1 MNRRTHPLRA
11 NGAAF
16 IDSLGQR
23 PTVHEAKSPSAG
35 SATHFRV
42 ESRLQRLLDNCLP
55 GFPGAF
61 PQADLTRA
69 PLALNRCRRIIVSF
83 SCVLALGF
91 TVATFAQDEEEEASN
106 AKPDAGGIVIE
117 PSSGKIAEGDT
128 ITITFPLSMVA
139 ADIIDVGAQP
149 SPFVSEPKLDGT
161 FLWKSQTEGVFTV
174 SGVVA
179 EARHRLTLA
188 PGLKDATGK
197 PFVVKDWSA
206 EFKTPKFAI
215 TTEFNE
221 RKQLAARPQIYL
233 NSTYAV
239 RLDEAA
245 QHIYFQDR
253 EAHQRFPV
261 EVIQT
266 GEGKAAGSLEATGFR
281 VTPRAPLPVGHTFDL
296 IVNGLLDAKS
306 RRPLPYLQVMPAG
319 KTEPLEVQWL
329 GAFNHPLEEPTIR
342 VKFDDTIDPVEVTP
356 ERIRVEPAVEK
367 MKLLASGD
375 QIQITG
381 DFAPKQR
388 YKVSIS
394 PELKGDRGYGVQSE
408 SRWGATFR
416 PKESCLIFPSRQVF
430 ARAREELRFAFFQ
443 VNTPQVT
450 WKLARIPAEKLSAVT
465 ARVKEFE
472 KDTKDPVTGKVV
484 IDPRTGFA
492 KQFQTELLIEAFQLP
507 VASSGAF
514 EATSNDI
521 ETRRD
526 VRCTPAEASA
536 KAGVPPANEAFAGP
550 YLFEASATLPDGRI
564 VGNRSIICVND
575 YLLTQKRSPTTV
587 IMRLA
592 KMSDA
597 SSVAGVTIRALTEEN
612 IELARAVTDK
622 EGIAE
627 FPKEKVFPKTSDSK
641 AKNTHLF
648 IADTATGPA
657 LQFAEATAYSSGTDS
672 APSPNR
678 PHAEIITDRNLYR
691 PGHTLKMK
699 GLARDVDVSSGLM
712 IPVGAS
718 VHWTIK
724 ESNGSRVVGEGDTTL
739 SAYGGWEAEW
749 NVPEKAK
756 LGSYEVR
763 CAVGGRDYA
772 GVTVINVQ
780 EYRVPLFSVVVEATT
795 PEVGTTA
802 RARISSAYFHGAPNA
817 GARVHWKASWTTSA
831 DYTSDSDE
839 PYRKRFNS
847 YSEVGP
853 RLDVDSEDI
862 KTIEGDTKLD
872 AHGFATIA
880 CDSPFKDN
888 PAVGRTTI
896 IWRADVTSIDGQTL
910 SGGDTGTLFATET
923 RLGVRAEEQTT
934 EPAGIK
940 IDIDSLDPEDEKTDG
955 VVVRADLFHVVT
967 KTVKEQIAPF
977 VYRYRN
983 TDQFAKVASQESK
996 TPAELVFPTTET
1008 GRYVVAVNATQV
1020 KAPVVSD
1027 ETTVTGEKPA
1037 QLPVVNETTFKIDHR
1052 AEPFLPGEKAA
1063 LSIQAAF
1070 GGVAW
1075 VSVETDEVLDT
1086 LLVPVKGNAGRIEVP
1101 IKENYAPNATVS
1113 IYLVKPG
1120 GENELPLERFAYSE
1134 IDVRRPDRE
1143 IKVAPRL
1150 ATNTAKPGDVVR
1162 GEVLVTSQDKPVA
1175 DADLLVFAVDDAVLT
1190 LGDWKLPNIGARF
1203 YPKNGFLVRTYQALH
1218 GYIENLAK
1226 LSLTQKGFVIG
1237 DGGEEAISNIK
1248 NVRKEFRTLAFWQGN
1263 LKTGANGKVA
1273 FEFVAPDNL
1282 TTYRIVAVGETK
1294 MNQFGGDATETV
1306 KISKPL
1312 LIDLALPRFLREGD
1326 EVELRAVVRQN
1337 FADSDGVTTRCVT
1350 DANIKLLGG
1359 DVTTQSAQRDAPTV
1373 FRFKA
1378 KVTDPNLTPTKV
1390 RFETVSESNKQMSDA
1405 VEITIPVQAP
1415 TIVRKESVAASFNG
1429 PQFDARRA
1437 MPEVWR
1443 RGRGH
1448 FTTTISTSP
1457 WLPQMSGLPV
1467 ILEYPHGCF
1476 EQISTKL
1483 LGYSLLA
1490 NVLAYLPDFQQRDAE
1505 YRATLER
1512 GMKQYAD
1519 SVLEDGTLPYWPGG
1533 NTGNGFVT
1541 CQALWSV
1548 NESVKAGFELPSDLQ
1563 EKLAGAV
1570 KKMVKGQV
1578 PASRFQKCFALFVLT
1593 QSENGDDYKNESQ
1606 ELYLHRNEGSDED
1619 RALLAIALHQQNIMA
1634 HEQQQLLREIDKP
1647 IKERAFNPATFSS
1660 MTRAEAMRAFAFN
1673 AISPPTWTKQRRQQ
1687 ARERMS
1693 KLMDD
1698 AGSLSTQENLW
1709 LLLAFTSM
1717 IGTETTPELH
1727 PAQPAAAVA
1736 SKNGR
1741 SAAWIDHKMENDL
1754 VIKGLNK
1761 SALTFLMQAE
1771 YSTSEVDTDRVDRGF
1786 RIERVVKNL
1795 TDATRVGTPNAPLKL
1810 GDQLLITYRLNTR
1823 KLQNF
1828 VALEDA
1834 LPAGLE
1840 VVNPNL
1846 ALVGKFYQLPPP
1858 DPQDRLLGLSYSEM
1872 RDRSALLY
1880 FDAVDPGS
1888 GTYSILARA
1897 TAAGIFRWPATQVAP
1912 MYDSR
1917 FSGLSPSSVCVV
1929 SAD

>member
-1 MNRRTHPLRA
+1 MDRRFSTAVLFLVACSLAFGPP
-11 NGAAF
+11 AA
-16 IDSLGQR
+16 
-23 PTVHEAKSPSAG
+23 
-35 SATHFRV
+35 
-42 ESRLQRLLDNCLP
+42 
-55 GFPGAF
+55 
-61 PQADLTRA
+61 
-69 PLALNRCRRIIVSF
+69 LARSD
-83 SCVLALGF
+83 A
-91 TVATFAQDEEEEASN
+91 DEEQEEASN

-117 PSSGKIAEGDT
+117 PSSGKIDEGLT
-128 ITITFPLSMVA
+128 ITITFPVAMVA
-139 ADIIDVGAQP
+139 PDLIDVGDQP

-161 FLWKSQTEGVFTV
+161 FLWKSQTEGVFTI
-174 SGVVA
+174 SAVVA
-179 EARHRLTLA
+179 GARHRLTLA
-188 PGLKDATGK
+188 PGLRDATGK
-197 PFVVKDWSA
+197 SFVVKDWSA
-206 EFKTPKFAI
+206 EFRTPKFAI
-215 TTEFNE
+215 TTEFTE
-221 RKQLAARPQIYL
+221 RKQLPARPQIYL
-233 NSTYAV
+233 ESTYAV

-253 EAHQRFPV
+253 DSRERFPV

-266 GEGKAAGSLEATGFR
+266 AEGKTAGSLEALGFR

-329 GAFNHPLEEPTIR
+329 GAFNHPLEDPAIR
-342 VKFDDTIDPVEVTP
+342 IKFDDTIDPVEATP
-356 ERIRVEPAVEK
+356 ERIHVEPAVEK
-367 MKLLASGD
+367 MKLLASAD
-375 QIQITG
+375 EIAITG
-381 DFAPKQR
+381 AFDLKQR
-388 YKVSIS
+388 YKVTIS
-394 PELKGDRGYGVQSE
+394 PDLKGDRGYGLPSE

-416 PKESCLIFPSRQVF
+416 PKESCLIFPSTQVF
-430 ARAREELRFAFFQ
+430 ARARQELRFAFFQ
-443 VNTPQVT
+443 VNTPEGT
-450 WKLARIPAEKLSAVT
+450 WKLARVPAEKLSAVT

-472 KDTKDPVTGKVV
+472 KDAKDPVTGKVV

-492 KQFQTELLIEAFQLP
+492 KEVQTELLVDAFQLP
-507 VASSGAF
+507 VTSSGTF
-514 EATSNDI
+514 EATSSDT

-536 KAGVPPANEAFAGP
+536 KAGVPPANEALSGP

-575 YLLTQKRSPTTV
+575 YLLTQKRTPTKV
-587 IMRLA
+587 IMHLA

-597 SSVAGVTIRALTEEN
+597 SSVTGVTIRAVTEEN

-622 EGIAE
+622 NGIAD
-627 FPKEKVFPKTSDSK
+627 FAKDSVFPKTKDSN

-648 IADTATGPA
+648 IADTASGPA
-657 LQFAEATAYSSGTDS
+657 LQFAEATAFSSGTDS
-672 APSPNR
+672 APPPNR
-678 PHAEIITDRNLYR
+678 PQAEIVTDRNLYR
-691 PGHTLKMK
+691 PGHTMKMK
-699 GLARDVDVSSGLM
+699 GLARDVTVPGGLM
-712 IPVGAS
+712 ILVGAP
-718 VHWTIK
+718 VHWSIS
-724 ESNGSRVVGEGDTTL
+724 ESDGSRVVGEGNTTL

-772 GVTVINVQ
+772 GVTVISVQ
-780 EYRVPLFSVVVEATT
+780 EYRVPLFSVMVEATT
-795 PEVGTTA
+795 AEVGTTA
-802 RARISSAYFHGAPNA
+802 HAKISSAYFHGAPNA

-831 DYTSDSDE
+831 DYATNSEE

-853 RLDVDSEDI
+853 RFDVDSEDI
-862 KTIEGDTKLD
+862 KTVEGDTQLD

-880 CDSPFKDN
+880 CESPFKDN
-888 PAVGRTTI
+888 PAVSRANI

-910 SGGDTGTLFATET
+910 SGGEMATLFATET

-940 IDIDSLDPEDEKTDG
+940 VDIDALNPDDQKQDG
-955 VVVRADLFHVVT
+955 VLVRADLFHVTT

-1008 GRYVVAVNATQV
+1008 GRYVVAVNATKV

-1027 ETTVTGEKPA
+1027 ETTVTGEQPA
-1037 QLPVVNETTFKIDHR
+1037 ELPVVNETTFKIDRR

-1063 LSIQAAF
+1063 FTIQAPF

-1086 LLVPVKGNAGRIEVP
+1086 LLVPVKGNAGRIELP

-1120 GENELPLERFAYSE
+1120 GENQLPLERFAYTD

-1143 IKVAPRL
+1143 LKVAPRL
-1150 ATNTAKPGDVVR
+1150 ASATAKPGEVVR
-1162 GEVLVTSQDKPVA
+1162 GEVVVTSQDKPVA

-1190 LGDWKLPNIGARF
+1190 LGDWKLPDIGARF
-1203 YPKNGFLVRTYQALH
+1203 YPRNVFSVRTYEALH

-1237 DGGEEAISNIK
+1237 DGGEEAISNVK
-1248 NVRKEFRTLAFWQGN
+1248 NVRKEFRTLAYWQGS
-1263 LKTGANGKVA
+1263 LKTGADGRVT

-1282 TTYRIVAVGETK
+1282 TTYRIVAVGQTK
-1294 MNQFGGDATETV
+1294 LNQFGGDATQTV

-1312 LIDLALPRFLREGD
+1312 LIDLALPRFLRQGD

-1337 FADSDGVTTRCVT
+1337 FADSDGVTARCVT
-1350 DANIKLLGG
+1350 DANLKLVGG

-1378 KVTDPNLTPTKV
+1378 KVTDPNLAPTKV
-1390 RFETVSESNKQMSDA
+1390 RFEAVSNSNKQMFDA

-1415 TIVRKESVAASFNG
+1415 TIVRKESAAASFNG

-1443 RGRGH
+1443 RGRGQ

-1457 WLPQMSGLPV
+1457 WLPQISGLPV

-1483 LGYSLLA
+1483 LAYSLLA
-1490 NVLAYLPDFQQRDAE
+1490 NLLAYLPDFQQRDAE

-1512 GMKQYAD
+1512 GMKQYAA
-1519 SVLEDGTLPYWPGG
+1519 SLLEDGMLPYWPSG

-1548 NESVKAGFELPSDLQ
+1548 NESVTAGFESPSDLQ
-1563 EKLAGAV
+1563 EKLAGAG
-1570 KKMVKGQV
+1570 KKIVKGRL
-1578 PASRFQKCFALFVLT
+1578 PASRFEKCFALFVLT
-1593 QSENGDDYKNESQ
+1593 QSKNEDNYRNESQ

-1634 HEQQQLLREIDKP
+1634 REQQQLLREIDKP
-1647 IKERAFNPATFSS
+1647 IKERAFNPATFTS

-1673 AISPPTWTKQRRQQ
+1673 VIAPPTWTKQRKQQ
-1687 ARERMS
+1687 TRDRMS
-1693 KLMDD
+1693 KMMDD

-1709 LLLAFTSM
+1709 LLLAFKSM
-1717 IGTETTPELH
+1717 LGSETAPELH
-1727 PAQPAAAVA
+1727 AAQPPAAVV

-1741 SAAWIDHKMENDL
+1741 SAAWVDRKMENDL
-1754 VIKGLNK
+1754 VIKSLNQ

-1771 YSTSEVDTDRVDRGF
+1771 YSTPEVDTDRVDRGF

-1795 TDATRVGTPNAPLKL
+1795 TDATRVGNANAPLKL

-1834 LPAGLE
+1834 LPAGVE

-1846 ALVGKFYQLPPP
+1846 ALVGKFFQLPPP

-1880 FDAVDPGS
+1880 FDVVDPGS
-1888 GTYSILARA
+1888 GTYSVLARA
-1897 TAAGIFRWPATQVAP
+1897 TAAGTFRWPATQVAP

-1917 FSGLSPSSVCVV
+1917 FSGLSPSSLCVI
-1929 SAD
+1929 SSE

>member
-1 MNRRTHPLRA
+1 M
-11 NGAAF
+11 
-16 IDSLGQR
+16 
-23 PTVHEAKSPSAG
+23 
-35 SATHFRV
+35 
-42 ESRLQRLLDNCLP
+42 
-55 GFPGAF
+55 
-61 PQADLTRA
+61 
-69 PLALNRCRRIIVSF
+69 
-83 SCVLALGF
+83 
-91 TVATFAQDEEEEASN
+91 
-106 AKPDAGGIVIE
+106 
-117 PSSGKIAEGDT
+117 
-128 ITITFPLSMVA
+128 
-139 ADIIDVGAQP
+139 
-149 SPFVSEPKLDGT
+149 
-161 FLWKSQTEGVFTV
+161 
-174 SGVVA
+174 
-179 EARHRLTLA
+179 
-188 PGLKDATGK
+188 
-197 PFVVKDWSA
+197 
-206 EFKTPKFAI
+206 
-215 TTEFNE
+215 
-221 RKQLAARPQIYL
+221 
-233 NSTYAV
+233 
-239 RLDEAA
+239 
-245 QHIYFQDR
+245 
-253 EAHQRFPV
+253 
-261 EVIQT
+261 
-266 GEGKAAGSLEATGFR
+266 
-281 VTPRAPLPVGHTFDL
+281 
-296 IVNGLLDAKS
+296 NGLLDAKS
-306 RRPLPYLQVMPAG
+306 RRPLPYLQVVPAG

-329 GAFNHPLEEPTIR
+329 GAFNQPLDEPRIR
-342 VKFDDTIDPVEVTP
+342 IKFDDTIDPVEVTP
-356 ERIRVEPAVEK
+356 ERISVEPAVKE
-367 MKLLASGD
+367 MKLLGSGD

-381 DFAPKQR
+381 DFDPRQR

-394 PELKGDRGYGVQSE
+394 PELKGERGYGVQTE

-430 ARAREELRFAFFQ
+430 ARARQELRFAFFQ
-443 VNTPQVT
+443 VNTPQVA

-472 KDTKDPVTGKVV
+472 TDARDPVTGDVV
-484 IDPRTGFA
+484 LDPRTGFA
-492 KQFQTELLIEAFQLP
+492 KQFPTELLVEAFQLP
-507 VASSGAF
+507 VASSGTF
-514 EATSNDI
+514 EATGDDT

-536 KAGVPPANEAFAGP
+536 KTGAAAANEAFAGP

-575 YLLTQKRSPTTV
+575 YLLTQKRTPTKV

-597 SSVAGVTIRALTEEN
+597 NSVAGVTIRALTEEN
-612 IELARAVTDK
+612 IELARAVTGK

-627 FPKEKVFPKTSDSK
+627 FPKDQVFPKTNDSK

-672 APSPNR
+672 APSPNT

-691 PGHTLKMK
+691 PGHTVKMK
-699 GLARDVDVSSGLM
+699 GLARDVTGSSGLT

-724 ESNGSRVVGEGDTTL
+724 ESDGSRVLGEGDTTL

-756 LGSYEVR
+756 LGSYEAR
-763 CAVGGRDYA
+763 CAVEGRDYA
-772 GVTVINVQ
+772 GVTVISVQ
-780 EYRVPLFSVVVEATT
+780 EYRVPLFSVMVETTT

-802 RARISSAYFHGAPNA
+802 HARISSAYFHGAPNA
-817 GARVHWKASWTTSA
+817 GARVHWKASWTTMA
-831 DYTSDSDE
+831 DFASDSNE

-847 YSEVGP
+847 YSEIGP
-853 RLDVDSEDI
+853 RLDVDSEDA
-862 KTIEGDTKLD
+862 KTIEGDTQLD
-872 AHGFATIA
+872 AHGFATIT
-880 CDSPFKDN
+880 CESPFKDN
-888 PAVGRTTI
+888 PAVGRTSV

-923 RLGVRAEEQTT
+923 RLGVRAEEQAS
-934 EPAGIK
+934 EPAGASAQTGIK
-940 IDIDSLDPEDEKTDG
+940 VDIDALDPKDHKQDG
-955 VVVRADLFHVVT
+955 VLIRADLFHVTT
-967 KTVKEQIAPF
+967 KTVKEQLAPF

-996 TPAELVFPTTET
+996 TPAGLFFPTAET
-1008 GRYVVAVNATQV
+1008 GRYVVAVSSTQV
-1020 KAPVVSD
+1020 KAPMVSD
-1027 ETTVTGEKPA
+1027 ETTVTGEQSA
-1037 QLPVVNETTFKIDHR
+1037 QLPVVNETTFKIDRR

-1063 LSIQAAF
+1063 FTIQAPF

-1086 LLVPVKGNAGRIEVP
+1086 LLVPVKGNAGRVEVP

-1120 GENELPLERFAYSE
+1120 GENALPLERFAYSE

-1143 IKVAPRL
+1143 LEVSPHL
-1150 ATNTAKPGDVVR
+1150 ASNTAKPGDVVR

-1190 LGDWKLPNIGARF
+1190 LGDWKLPNIGGRF
-1203 YPKNGFLVRTYQALH
+1203 YSRNSFSVRTYEALH

-1226 LSLTQKGFVIG
+1226 LSLTEKGFVIG
-1237 DGGEEAISNIK
+1237 DGGEESISNIK
-1248 NVRKEFRTLAFWQGN
+1248 NVRKEFRTLAFWQGS
-1263 LKTGANGKVA
+1263 LKTGADGKVA

-1294 MNQFGGDATETV
+1294 LNQFGGDAAETV

-1337 FADSDGVTTRCVT
+1337 FADSDGVTMRCVT
-1350 DANIKLLGG
+1350 DANIKLIGG
-1359 DVTTQSAQRDAPTV
+1359 DATTLSTQRDAPTV

-1378 KVTDPNLTPTKV
+1378 KVTDPNLAPTKV
-1390 RFETVSESNKQMSDA
+1390 RFEAISDSNKQMSDA

-1415 TIVRKESVAASFNG
+1415 TIVRKESVAAAFNPNKSG
-1429 PQFDARRA
+1429 FDARRA

-1467 ILEYPHGCF
+1467 ILQYPHGCF

-1519 SVLEDGTLPYWPGG
+1519 SVQEDGTLPYWPGG

-1548 NESVKAGFELPSDLQ
+1548 NESVKAGFEPPSDLQ

-1570 KKMVKGQV
+1570 KKMLKGQV

-1593 QSENGDDYKNESQ
+1593 QSDNGDDYKNESQ
-1606 ELYLHRNEGSDED
+1606 ELYLHRNEGTDED
-1619 RALLAIALHQQNIMA
+1619 RALLAIALRQQDIMA

-1647 IKERAFNPATFSS
+1647 IKERAFNPSTFSS

-1673 AISPPTWTKQRRQQ
+1673 LIAPPTWTKQRKQQ

-1717 IGTETTPELH
+1717 IGAEPTSELQ
-1727 PAQPAAAVA
+1727 PGRPAAAVV

-1741 SAAWIDHKMENDL
+1741 SAAWVDHNIENDL
-1754 VIKGLNK
+1754 VIRGLNQ

-1795 TDATRVGTPNAPLKL
+1795 TDGTRAGTPNAPLKL

-1834 LPAGLE
+1834 LPAGVE

-1846 ALVGKFYQLPPP
+1846 ALVGKFYQLPAP

-1880 FDAVDPGS
+1880 FDTVDPGS

-1897 TAAGIFRWPATQVAP
+1897 TAAGTFRWPATQVAP

>member
-1 MNRRTHPLRA
+1 MA
-11 NGAAF
+11 GA
-16 IDSLGQR
+16 
-23 PTVHEAKSPSAG
+23 
-35 SATHFRV
+35 
-42 ESRLQRLLDNCLP
+42 
-55 GFPGAF
+55 
-61 PQADLTRA
+61 
-69 PLALNRCRRIIVSF
+69 SF
-83 SCVLALGF
+83 S
-91 TVATFAQDEEEEASN
+91 QDEEEEEVASN
-106 AKPDAGGIVIE
+106 AKPDAGGVVIE
-117 PSSGKIAEGDT
+117 PSHGKIAEGDT
-128 ITITFPLSMVA
+128 ITITFPVSMVA
-139 ADIIDVGAQP
+139 PSLIDVGDQP

-179 EARHRLTLA
+179 GARHRLKLGS
-188 PGLKDATGK
+188 GLKDATGK

-206 EFKTPKFAI
+206 EFSTPKFAM
-215 TTEFNE
+215 TTEFSE
-221 RKQLAARPQIYL
+221 RKQLPARPQIYL
-233 NSTYAV
+233 ESTYAV

-253 EAHQRFPV
+253 ESRGRFPV
-261 EVIQT
+261 EIIQT
-266 GEGKAAGSLEATGFR
+266 AEGKAAGSLEATGFR
-281 VTPRAPLPVGHTFDL
+281 VTPRAALPVGHTFDL

-319 KTEPLEVQWL
+319 KTEPLKVQWL
-329 GAFNHPLEEPTIR
+329 GAFNHPLEDPSIR
-342 VKFDDTIDPVEVTP
+342 IKFDDTIDPVEATP
-356 ERIRVEPAVEK
+356 ERIHVEPAVEK
-367 MKLLASGD
+367 MKLLASAD
-375 QIQITG
+375 EIQITG
-381 DFAPKQR
+381 GFDLKQR
-388 YKVSIS
+388 YKVTIS
-394 PELKGDRGYGVQSE
+394 PELKGDRGYGLASE

-416 PKESCLIFPSRQVF
+416 PKEACLTFPSSQVF
-430 ARAREELRFAFFQ
+430 ARARQELRFAFFQ

-450 WKLARIPAEKLSAVT
+450 WKLARIPSEKLSAVT
-465 ARVKEFE
+465 ARVREFE
-472 KDTKDPVTGKVV
+472 KDARDPVTGKVV

-492 KQFQTELLIEAFQLP
+492 KEFQTELLVDAFQLP
-507 VASSGAF
+507 VASSGTF
-514 EATSNDI
+514 EATSNDT

-526 VRCTPAEASA
+526 VRC
-536 KAGVPPANEAFAGP
+536 VPPAKEAFSGP

-564 VGNRSIICVND
+564 VGNRSVICVND
-575 YLLTQKRSPTTV
+575 YLLTQKRTPTKV

-592 KMSDA
+592 KMSDT
-597 SSVAGVTIRALTEEN
+597 SSVTGVTIRAVTEDN

-622 EGIAE
+622 NGIAE
-627 FPKEKVFPKTSDSK
+627 FPKDKVFPKTRDSN

-657 LQFAEATAYSSGTDS
+657 LQFAEATAFSSGYDS
-672 APSPNR
+672 TSSPNN
-678 PHAEIITDRNLYR
+678 PHAEIVTDRNLYR
-691 PGHTLKMK
+691 PGQTVKMK
-699 GLARDVDVSSGLM
+699 GLARNVSAARSLT
-712 IPVGAS
+712 IPVGTA
-718 VHWTIK
+718 VHWSVS
-724 ESNGSRVVGEGDTTL
+724 ESYGNRVVGEGNTTL

-756 LGSYEVR
+756 LGSYELR
-763 CAVGGRDYA
+763 CSVGGRDYG
-772 GVTVINVQ
+772 GVTAINVQ
-780 EYRVPLFSVVVEATT
+780 EFRVPLFSVMVEATT

-802 RARISSAYFHGAPNA
+802 HARISSAYFHGAPNA

-831 DYTSDSDE
+831 DFASDSDE

-847 YSEVGP
+847 YAEVGP
-853 RLDVDSEDI
+853 RFDVDSEDI
-862 KTIEGDTKLD
+862 KTIEGDTQLD

-880 CDSPFKDN
+880 CESPFKDN
-888 PAVGRTTI
+888 PAVSRMNI
-896 IWRADVTSIDGQTL
+896 SWRADVTSIDGQTL
-910 SGGDTGTLFATET
+910 TGGDTATLFATET
-923 RLGVRAEEQTT
+923 RLGVRAEEQVT
-934 EPAGIK
+934 EPRGLK
-940 IDIDSLDPEDEKTDG
+940 VQIDALDPKDEKQEG
-955 VVVRADLFHVVT
+955 VLVRADLYHVTT
-967 KTVKEQIAPF
+967 KTVKEQLAPF

-996 TPAELVFPTTET
+996 TPAELAFPTTET
-1008 GRYVVAVNATQV
+1008 GRYVVAVSATKV
-1020 KAPVVSD
+1020 KAPIVSD
-1027 ETTVTGEKPA
+1027 ETTVTGEQAA
-1037 QLPVVNETTFKIDHR
+1037 QLPVVNETTFKIERR

-1063 LSIQAAF
+1063 LTIQAPF

-1086 LLVPVKGNAGRIEVP
+1086 LLVPVKGNAGRIELP

-1120 GENELPLERFAYSE
+1120 GENELPLERFAFTE
-1134 IDVRRPDRE
+1134 IDVRRADRE
-1143 IKVAPRL
+1143 LKVAPHL
-1150 ATNTAKPGDVVR
+1150 ASPTAKPGDAVR

-1175 DADLLVFAVDDAVLT
+1175 DVDLLVFAVDDAVLT
-1190 LGDWKLPNIGARF
+1190 LGDWKLPDIGARF
-1203 YPKNGFLVRTYQALH
+1203 YPRNVFSVRTYEALN
-1218 GYIENLAK
+1218 GYIENIAK

-1237 DGGEEAISNIK
+1237 DGGEETISNVK
-1248 NVRKEFRTLAFWQGN
+1248 NVRKEFRTLAFWQGS
-1263 LKTGANGKVA
+1263 LKTGGDGKVS

-1282 TTYRIVAVGETK
+1282 TTYRIVAVGQTK
-1294 MNQFGGDATETV
+1294 ANQFGGDATQTV

-1337 FADSDGVTTRCVT
+1337 FADSDSVTTRCVT
-1350 DANIKLLGG
+1350 DANLKLLGS
-1359 DVTTQSAQRDAPTV
+1359 DVATQSAQRDAPTV

-1378 KVTDPNLTPTKV
+1378 KVVDPNLAATKV
-1390 RFETVSESNKQMSDA
+1390 RFEAVSNSNKQMSDA
-1405 VEITIPVQAP
+1405 IEITIPVQAP
-1415 TIVRKESVAASFNG
+1415 TIVHKESVTASFNG

-1437 MPEVWR
+1437 MPEVWK

-1519 SVLEDGTLPYWPGG
+1519 SIREDGTLPYWPGG
-1533 NTGNGFVT
+1533 TAGSGFVT

-1548 NESVKAGFELPSDLQ
+1548 NKSVDAGLEPPSDLQ

-1570 KKMVKGQV
+1570 KKMVKGQM
-1578 PASRFQKCFALFVLT
+1578 PASRFEKCFALFVVT
-1593 QSENGDDYKNESQ
+1593 QSKNDEDYKNESQ
-1606 ELYLHRNEGSDED
+1606 ELYLHRNEGSDEE

-1634 HEQQQLLREIDKP
+1634 REQQQLLRETDKP
-1647 IKERAFNPATFSS
+1647 IKERAFNPATFTSL
-1660 MTRAEAMRAFAFN
+1660 TRAEAMRAFAFN
-1673 AISPPTWTKQRRQQ
+1673 TIAPPTWTKQRKQQ
-1687 ARERMS
+1687 ARDRMS
-1693 KLMDD
+1693 KLMDN

-1717 IGTETTPELH
+1717 MGTEITPELH
-1727 PAQPAAAVA
+1727 TAEPPASVV

-1741 SAAWIDHKMENDL
+1741 SAAWVDRKMENDL
-1754 VIKGLNK
+1754 VIKGLNQ

-1771 YSTSEVDTDRVDRGF
+1771 YSTNEVDTDRVDRGF
-1786 RIERVVKNL
+1786 GIERVVKNL
-1795 TDATRVGTPNAPLKL
+1795 TDATRVGTSNAPLKL

-1828 VALEDA
+1828 VALEDS
-1834 LPAGLE
+1834 LPAGVE

-1880 FDAVDPGS
+1880 FDTVDPGS

-1897 TAAGIFRWPATQVAP
+1897 TAAGTFRWPATQVAP

-1917 FSGLSPSSVCVV
+1917 FSGLSPSSVCVI